1 MFLFQKVEET
11 TMKYTDAR
19 HAVGEFIIR
28 EQGNLY
34 KYTIE
39 DIAERTYTSK
49 ATVTRF
55 AKAMGYDG
63 WREFMKDYIQ
73 EVRHENAHKNE
84 IDWNFPFTEDDSDEH
99 IMENLRR
106 LQIESI
112 NETAD
117 LIDKGVLNQAVG
129 YLREAKRIVIFGASP
144 NIYFGE
150 LMRRNLLSIGKA
162 ASVAIP
168 GESGITAASM
178 READCAILISYS
190 GNNPMKDPMDKL
202 PVLKRNRVNIIGIT
216 SGGDNY
222 LRQQIPCV
230 FSMASRERLYTKI
243 GNFSSEE
250 SLQYILNVL
259 FSCLFARDYRENKN
273 YKIYNSRVLE
283 QARHT
288 RMNDLK
294 ESNTE

>member
-28 EQGNLY
+28 EQGNLH
-34 KYTIE
+34 KYTIG

-63 WREFMKDYIQ
+63 WREFMKDYIE
-73 EVRHENAHKNE
+73 EVRHENAHKSE
-84 IDWNFPFTEDDSDEH
+84 IDWNFPFTEDDSDES
-99 IMENLRR
+99 IIENLRK

-117 LIDKGVLNQAVG
+117 LINKDVLNQAVS
-129 YLREAKRIVIFGASP
+129 YLRAAKRIVIFGASP

-150 LMRRNLLSIGKA
+150 LMRRNLLSIGKV
-162 ASVAIP
+162 ASIAIP

-178 READCAILISYS
+178 TEEDCAILVSYS
-190 GNNPMKDPMDKL
+190 GNNPAKDPMDKIS
-202 PVLKRNRVNIIGIT
+202 VLRRNRVNMIGIT

-222 LRQQIPCV
+222 MRRHISCV

-243 GNFSSEE
+243 GNFSSEQ
-250 SLQYILNVL
+250 SLQYIMNVL
-259 FSCLFARDYRENKN
+259 FSCLFARDYRKNKN
-273 YKIYNSRVLE
+273 YKIYNSRALE

-288 RMNDLK
+288 LIKDLK
-294 ESNTE
+294 DNEK

>member
-19 HAVGEFIIR
+19 HAVGEFIIK
-28 EQGNLY
+28 EQGNLH
-34 KYTIE
+34 KYTIG

-63 WREFMKDYIQ
+63 WREFMKDYIE
-73 EVRHENAHKNE
+73 EVRHENSHKSE
-84 IDWNFPFTEDDSDEH
+84 IDWNFPFTEDDSDES
-99 IMENLRR
+99 IMENLRK

-117 LIDKGVLNQAVG
+117 LIDRDVLNQAVS
-129 YLREAKRIVIFGASP
+129 YLQAAKRIVIFGASP

-150 LMRRNLLSIGKA
+150 LMRRNLLSIGKV

-178 READCAILISYS
+178 KEEDCAILISYS
-190 GNNPMKDPMDKL
+190 GNNPVKDPMDKIS
-202 PVLKRNRVNIIGIT
+202 VLKKNHVKIIGIT
-216 SGGDNY
+216 SGGDNFM
-222 LRQQIPCV
+222 RQQIPCI

-243 GNFSSEE
+243 GNFASEE

-259 FSCLFARDYRENKN
+259 FSCLFVRDYRDNKN
-273 YKIYNSRVLE
+273 YKIINSRALE
-283 QARHT
+283 QARQYQ
-288 RMNDLK
+288 K
-294 ESNTE
+294 EQIVFQTQM